1 MFDSPHEYK
10 LLIPVLVNRGD
21 SMVDR
26 NVVLGVFWLVS
37 LLMLAIPLWILISA
51 NLPLELGLGIFAG
64 MQLAGLAFY
73 IPLFLCHKNR
83 GFRATSDGD
92 SFSWAI
98 FRRKEISWSSVT
110 RASVLNSRKQVN
122 ENPSISFQLEVENRK
137 KAVIIHFEAK
147 SGKQFE
153 QELKNRSK
161 LL

>member
-1 MFDSPHEYK
+1 MSDLPHEYK
-10 LLIPVLVNRGD
+10 LLVPVLVNRGD

-26 NVVLGVFWLVS
+26 NVVLGVLWLVS
-37 LLMLAIPLWILISA
+37 LMLLVIPLWILISA
-51 NLPLELGLGIFAG
+51 NLPMGLGLGIFAG

-83 GFRATSDGD
+83 GFRAASDGD
-92 SFSWAI
+92 SLCWAI

-110 RASVLNSRKQVN
+110 RASVLNRRKQVN

-137 KAVIIHFEAK
+137 KPVIIHFEAK
-147 SGKQFE
+147 SGMQFKE
-153 QELKNRSK
+153 ELKNRSK